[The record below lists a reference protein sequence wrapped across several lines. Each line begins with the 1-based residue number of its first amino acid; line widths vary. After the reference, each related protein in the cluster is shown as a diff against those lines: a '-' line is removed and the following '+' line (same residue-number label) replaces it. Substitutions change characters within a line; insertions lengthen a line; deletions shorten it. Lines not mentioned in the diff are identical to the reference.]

1 MDGVKTIIH
10 RHNDGN
16 GTLTFESVQDCT
28 AIAEAAMK
36 QQNSGLTG
44 SADVK
49 LAARLPLVMVEAY
62 LNNNK
67 ITMHE
72 FLNNQDHIKRM
83 CNDPALAHFRVWK
96 GNL

>member
-67 ITMHE
+67 ITMQE

-83 CNDPALAHFRVWK
+83 CNDPALAHFRVWP
-96 GNL
+96 GQI

>member
-28 AIAEAAMK
+28 AIAEAAQR
-36 QQNSGLTG
+36 QQISGLTG
-44 SADVK
+44 SSDVK

-72 FLNNQDHIKRM
+72 FLNNQDHIRRM
-83 CNDPALAHFRVWK
+83 CSDPALAHFRVWK

>member
-16 GTLTFESVQDCT
+16 GTLTFESVQDCL
-28 AIAEAAMK
+28 AIAEAAQR

-72 FLNNQDHIKRM
+72 FLNNQDHIKRLV
-83 CNDPALAHFRVWK
+83 NDPALAHFRVWK

>member
-10 RHNDGN
+10 RHNDGK
-16 GTLTFESVQDCT
+16 GTLTFERVQDCN

-62 LNNNK
+62 MNNNN

-72 FLNNQDHIKRM
+72 FLNNQDHIKRLV
-83 CNDPALAHFRVWK
+83 NDPALAHFRVWK
-96 GNL
+96 GAI